1 MFLKNKLNLKVLA
14 IVRKKDT
21 YSKNLLN
28 YLKKNVTNIL
38 VLYSEDSK
46 SYLFKKKINKW
57 KGDYIFSFRSK
68 FILKKNILKKAK
80 KMSINFHP
88 GPPEYRGIG
97 CANFAILNDEKV
109 FGVTAHIINNKIDNG
124 KILKVIYFKFNKSW
138 NLKLLL
144 KKTHQSLLE
153 LAIEIIDKIFKKKIF
168 KSNYRW
174 SKKLYNLK
182 QLNELY
188 NLNKSLKKYNLDKI
202 LKATLIDNFKPFLIT
217 NKKKIYIN

>member
-14 IVRKKDT
+14 IVRKKDI

-46 SYLFKKKINKW
+46 NNLFKKRINNW
-57 KGDYIFSFRSK
+57 RGDYIFSFRSK

-109 FGVTAHIINNKIDNG
+109 YGVTAHLINNKIDNG
-124 KILKVIYFKFNKSW
+124 KILKVNYFKIKKSW

-153 LAIEIIDKIFKKKIF
+153 LALEIIDKLFKKKIF

-174 SKKLYNLK
+174 SNKLYNLK

-202 LKATLIDNFKPFLIT
+202 LKATLIDNFKPFLII